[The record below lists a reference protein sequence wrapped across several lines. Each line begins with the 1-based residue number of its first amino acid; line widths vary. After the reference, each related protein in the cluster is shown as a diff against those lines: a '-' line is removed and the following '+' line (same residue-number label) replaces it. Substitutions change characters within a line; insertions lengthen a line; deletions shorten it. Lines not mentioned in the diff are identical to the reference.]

1 MLTLSVKSDVRA
13 LSKKLDALARKQLP
27 FATAQALNG
36 TAEQV
41 RDAQRENMRKVLDK
55 PTPFTLNSVAIKRAS
70 KSNPVALVYVKPIA
84 VSYLLPYEI
93 GGKNKLNSL
102 ALLKPVAQKVNQYG
116 NLPRNAIK
124 RLLANPNVFAG
135 AVTFKKS
142 GQTINGIWMRPK
154 VGQRTW
160 VRGRDKRAYGS
171 LGNTQFRV
179 GGVRTGLQLLV
190 KFEDAH
196 EVRQN
201 LDYRGVGKRVVAVA
215 FRRELDAAMAKAL
228 ASAR

>member
-1 MLTLSVKSDVRA
+1 MPFAPSASGRTGLFYCGSAMFTLSVKSDVRA

-27 FATAQALNG
+27 FATAQALNA

-55 PTPFTLNSVAIKRAS
+55 PTPFTLNSVAVKRAS

-93 GGKNKLNSL
+93 GGKNKLNSR
-102 ALLKPVAQKVNQYG
+102 ALIKPVGQKVNQYG
-116 NLPRNAIK
+116 NLPRTTLA
-124 RLLANPNVFAG
+124 RLKGKPNVFIGKVQTKDGVVDGVWQRGKKTRGKSAG
-135 AVTFKKS
+135 LK
-142 GQTINGIWMRPK
+142 
-154 VGQRTW
+154 
-160 VRGRDKRAYGS
+160 
-171 LGNTQFRV
+171 
-179 GGVRTGLQLLV
+179 LLM

-196 EVRQN
+196 DVRQH
-201 LDYRGVGKRVVAVA
+201 LDYRGVGKRVVAAVFPRA
-215 FRRELDAAMAKAL
+215 LDAAVAKAI

>member
-13 LSKKLDALARKQLP
+13 LARTLDALARKQLP
-27 FATAQALNG
+27 FATAQALNA

-41 RDAQRENMRKVLDK
+41 RDAERENMRKVLDK

-142 GQTINGIWMRPK
+142 GQTI
-154 VGQRTW
+154 
-160 VRGRDKRAYGS
+160 
-171 LGNTQFRV
+171 
-179 GGVRTGLQLLV
+179 
-190 KFEDAH
+190 
-196 EVRQN
+196 
-201 LDYRGVGKRVVAVA
+201 
-215 FRRELDAAMAKAL
+215 
-228 ASAR
+228 